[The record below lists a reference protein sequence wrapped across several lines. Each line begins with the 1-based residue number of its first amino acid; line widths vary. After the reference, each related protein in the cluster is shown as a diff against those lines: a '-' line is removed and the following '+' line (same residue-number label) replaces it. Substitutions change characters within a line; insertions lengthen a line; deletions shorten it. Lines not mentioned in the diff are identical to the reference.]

1 MLLELT
7 IHNFAVIQETR
18 LTPGPGLNVVT
29 GETGAGKSLLID
41 ALEMVMGGQP
51 DRDNVRTDTPSA
63 SVEAVFHLSSEHF
76 IWRLLADRCGLEP
89 ERDGLL
95 VLSRE
100 TQREGRT
107 LSRLNGR
114 TVPASLVREVGRLL
128 VDIHGQGSHISLM
141 DPAFQLTLLDSFGG
155 LDSIRAEVTA
165 AVTEVRRL
173 EAELASY
180 TTDAKER
187 EQRSDLLAFQRDEID
202 TAALRP
208 SEEES
213 LMQERELLSNAG
225 AIREACAAAQ
235 DALFN
240 GTPNAVDLLANA
252 RRFLEHA
259 PDPLDALKQQ
269 TSALESASVQVEE
282 ATRALRTYADAI
294 DDDPDQLEAVEER
307 LQLVRRLVRKYG
319 NTIEAVLAHA
329 EDSRRELEVAEHTD
343 EQFATL
349 EQAQAEASARVAQ
362 LAWDLSAQRNSAAT
376 ALTLAVTAELDSLAL
391 GNIRFHAD
399 LRQQATPNGIPGPG
413 QERYAFS
420 ETGVD
425 HVEFQVA
432 TNPGEG
438 LKPLAKAASGG
449 ETSRFMLAITG
460 ALAAHGAAL
469 TLVFDEIDSGVGGR
483 TGETVG
489 RKLRSLSR
497 HGQVLCVTHLPQ
509 IAAFADHHFRVDK
522 QVIQGRTFAHAAL
535 LEDDER
541 VPELAVMLGGP
552 PGPELESAAQL
563 LLAQATKAD
572 ESLTST
578 TQSKVT

>member
-29 GETGAGKSLLID
+29 GETGAGKSLLVD
-41 ALEMVMGGQP
+41 ALEMVMGGQA

-63 SVEAVFHLSSEHF
+63 SVEAVFQLSSEHTV
-76 IWRLLADRCGLEP
+76 WRLLADKYGLEA
-89 ERDGLL
+89 EKDGLL

-114 TVPASLVREVGRLL
+114 TVPASLVREAGRLL

-141 DPAFQLTLLDSFGG
+141 DPAFQLALLDSFGG
-155 LDSIRAEVTA
+155 LDSVRAEVTA

-173 EAELASY
+173 EAERASL
-180 TTDAKER
+180 TTDAWQR

-202 TAALRP
+202 AAALRP
-208 SEEES
+208 GEEES

-235 DALFN
+235 DALFS
-240 GTPNAVDLLANA
+240 GTPNAADLLANA
-252 RRFLEHA
+252 RRSLEHA
-259 PDPLDALKQQ
+259 PDPQDALQQ
-269 TSALESASVQVEE
+269 QASALESASVQVEE

-294 DDDPDQLEAVEER
+294 EDDPSQLEAVEER

-319 NTIEAVLAHA
+319 DTVEAVLAHA
-329 EDSRRELEVAEHTD
+329 EDSRRELEAAEHAD
-343 EQFATL
+343 ERRAAR
-349 EQAQAEASARVAQ
+349 EQALAEASERAAQ
-362 LAWDLSAQRNSAAT
+362 LSWALSAQRHKAAT
-376 ALTLAVTAELDSLAL
+376 ALALAVAAELDGLAL
-391 GNIRFHAD
+391 GDIRFHAV
-399 LRQQATPNGIPGPG
+399 LRQQAAPDGMPGPG

-449 ETSRFMLAITG
+449 ETSRLMLAITG
-460 ALAAHGAAL
+460 ALAAHGGAQ

-483 TGETVG
+483 AGETVG

-522 QVIQGRTFAHAAL
+522 QVAQGRSFAHAAL

-541 VPELAVMLGGP
+541 VPELAAMLGGP
-552 PGPELESAAQL
+552 PGPELEPAARL
-563 LLAQATKAD
+563 LLAQAAQAD
-572 ESLTST
+572 ESLTSPT
-578 TQSKVT
+578 PPKVT